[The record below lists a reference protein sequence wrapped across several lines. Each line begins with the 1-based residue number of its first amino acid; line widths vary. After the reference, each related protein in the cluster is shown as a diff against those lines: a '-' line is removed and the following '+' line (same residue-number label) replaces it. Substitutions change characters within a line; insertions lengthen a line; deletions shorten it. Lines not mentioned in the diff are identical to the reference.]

1 MRNAITKIVFIYF
14 YLWEE
19 TIVMQSIILLIV
31 LIFLNATFASAEI
44 AVISMNEARLRK
56 LAEDG
61 DSRAKKLVSLT
72 KQPARFLATIQVAI
86 TLAGFLQSAFAA
98 DNFAGPLVQLLI
110 DSGVSMHEGVLRT
123 ICVFLITLVLS
134 YFNLVFG
141 ELVPKRIAM
150 KKSESL
156 ALGMAKMLYF
166 VSKVCAP
173 LVWILTISTNG
184 MLRLL
189 RINPNEEADTVT
201 EEEIRM
207 LLAEGNE
214 KGIIQAEE
222 NEMIQNIFEFD
233 DIPVDQICTHRRDV
247 VYLSTSDTT
256 EEWEKIIKDNRHTY
270 YPVCGDDLD
279 DVIGI
284 LDTKDYFRLQNKSRE
299 NVLEQAV
306 DQAFFVPEM
315 MKANVL
321 FKKMKQS
328 RSYFAVSIDEYG
340 GVSGIITLHDLVES
354 LVGELEEKEE
364 PIKPKDIEKVSE
376 GIWKIQGFA
385 DLDDVSEELGVKLP
399 TDTYDT
405 FSGFVCSVIDRVPN
419 DGESFVCEGDGLKI
433 KVYDVQNH
441 IVGATL
447 VQLASEQEKDQ
458 SLTKEEN

>member
-1 MRNAITKIVFIYF
+1 MRSAITKIVFTYF

-19 TIVMQSIILLIV
+19 KIVMQSIILLIV

-173 LVWILTISTNG
+173 LVWILTISKDG

-189 RINPNEEADTVT
+189 RINSNEGADTVT

-247 VYLSTSDTT
+247 VYLSTSDT
-256 EEWEKIIKDNRHTY
+256 
-270 YPVCGDDLD
+270 P
-279 DVIGI
+279 
-284 LDTKDYFRLQNKSRE
+284 
-299 NVLEQAV
+299 
-306 DQAFFVPEM
+306 
-315 MKANVL
+315 
-321 FKKMKQS
+321 
-328 RSYFAVSIDEYG
+328 
-340 GVSGIITLHDLVES
+340 
-354 LVGELEEKEE
+354 
-364 PIKPKDIEKVSE
+364 
-376 GIWKIQGFA
+376 
-385 DLDDVSEELGVKLP
+385 
-399 TDTYDT
+399 
-405 FSGFVCSVIDRVPN
+405 
-419 DGESFVCEGDGLKI
+419 
-433 KVYDVQNH
+433 
-441 IVGATL
+441 
-447 VQLASEQEKDQ
+447 
-458 SLTKEEN
+458 

>member
-98 DNFAGPLVQLLI
+98 DNFAGPLVRLLM

-222 NEMIQNIFEFD
+222 DEMIQNIFEFD

-247 VYLSTSDTT
+247 VYLSTSDTP

-405 FSGFVCSVIDRVPN
+405 FSGFVCSVID
-419 DGESFVCEGDGLKI
+419 
-433 KVYDVQNH
+433 
-441 IVGATL
+441 
-447 VQLASEQEKDQ
+447 
-458 SLTKEEN
+458 

>member
-1 MRNAITKIVFIYF
+1 M
-14 YLWEE
+14 E
-19 TIVMQSIILLIV
+19 SIILLVV
-31 LIFLNATFASAEI
+31 LIILNAIFASAEI
-44 AVISMNEARLRK
+44 AVISMNETRLRK

-61 DSRAKKLVSLT
+61 DVRAKKLVSLT

-86 TLAGFLQSAFAA
+86 TLAGLLQSAFAA
-98 DNFAGPLVQLLI
+98 DNFATPLVQVLV
-110 DSGVSMHEGVLRT
+110 DAGVSIPQGVLRT
-123 ICVFLITLVLS
+123 ICLFVITLILA

-141 ELVPKRIAM
+141 ELVPKRVAM

-166 VSKVCAP
+166 ISKVFAP
-173 LVWILTISTNG
+173 LVWLLTISTNG
-184 MLRLL
+184 ILRLM
-189 RINPNEEADTVT
+189 RINPNEEADVVT

-207 LLAEGNE
+207 LLAEGNK
-214 KGIIQAEE
+214 KGTIQAEE

-247 VYLSTSDTT
+247 VFLSVSDSSQ
-256 EEWEKIIKDNRHTY
+256 EWETVINDSRHTY
-270 YPVCGDDLD
+270 YPVCGEDLD
-279 DVIGI
+279 DIIGI
-284 LDTKDYFRLQNKSRE
+284 LDTKDYFRLSNKSRE

-306 DQAFFVPEM
+306 DQVFFVPEM
-315 MKANVL
+315 MKANIL
-321 FKKMKQS
+321 FQKMKQS

-340 GVSGIITLHDLVES
+340 GVSGIITLHDLMES

-364 PIKPKDIEKVSE
+364 PIKPKDIEEVSE

-385 DLDDVSEELGVKLP
+385 ELDDVSKELGVALP

-419 DGESFVCEGDGLKI
+419 DGESFVCEGAGLKI

-447 VQLASEQEKDQ
+447 VQLASEQENK
-458 SLTKEEN
+458 

>member
-98 DNFAGPLVQLLI
+98 DNFAGPLVQLLM

-364 PIKPKDIEKVSE
+364 PIKPKDIEKVS
-376 GIWKIQGFA
+376 
-385 DLDDVSEELGVKLP
+385 
-399 TDTYDT
+399 
-405 FSGFVCSVIDRVPN
+405 
-419 DGESFVCEGDGLKI
+419 
-433 KVYDVQNH
+433 
-441 IVGATL
+441 
-447 VQLASEQEKDQ
+447 
-458 SLTKEEN
+458 